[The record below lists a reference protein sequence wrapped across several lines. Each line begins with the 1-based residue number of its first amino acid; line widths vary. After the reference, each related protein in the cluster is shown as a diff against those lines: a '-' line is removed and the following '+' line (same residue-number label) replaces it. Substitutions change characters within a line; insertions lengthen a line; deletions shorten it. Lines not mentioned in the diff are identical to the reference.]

1 MKVEQVSQLS
11 AYRIM
16 WLFVVFDLPVLTKP
30 ERKRATRFRQDL
42 LDEGF
47 SMMQF
52 SVYLRFT
59 GGKEQVEGLTRR
71 IGRRVP
77 KDGKVDFLTITDQQ
91 YAAMTSFRG
100 GGRSEKPSKPTQLA
114 LF

>member
-1 MKVEQVSQLS
+1 
-11 AYRIM
+11 M

-30 ERKRATRFRQDL
+30 ERSRATKFRQRL

-59 GGKEQVEGLTRR
+59 AGREQIDALTRR
-71 IGRRVP
+71 IGKSVR
-77 KDGKVDFLTITDQQ
+77 KSGKVDLFTLTDQQ
-91 YAAMTSFRG
+91 YGAMTSFRG
-100 GGRSEKPSKPTQLA
+100 VTDPTAPKRPGQLA

>member
-1 MKVEQVSQLS
+1 
-11 AYRIM
+11 M
-16 WLFVVFDLPVLTKP
+16 WLFVVFDLPVLTKI
-30 ERKRATRFRQDL
+30 ERKRATKFRQYL

-59 GGKEQVEGLTRR
+59 AGKEQVEALTRR

-77 KDGKVDFLTITDQQ
+77 KSGKVDLLTLTDQQ

-100 GGRSEKPSKPTQLA
+100 SADVARPEKPEQLA

>member
-1 MKVEQVSQLS
+1 MTPESASQLS
-11 AYRIM
+11 AHRIM

-42 LDEGF
+42 LDEGS

-52 SVYLRFT
+52 LVYLRFT
-59 GGKEQVEGLTRR
+59 GGKEHVEALTRR
-71 IGRRVP
+71 IGRKVP
-77 KDGKVDFLTITDQQ
+77 KDGKVDLLTLTDQQ
-91 YAAMTSFRG
+91 YAAMASLRG
-100 GGRSEKPSKPTQLA
+100 GGDAAQPSKPDQLA